1 MEGIPMDPEHHRQM
15 RIGRCTGGASDV
27 EVETFELGLAQVLVG
42 NAVFRQ
48 VEDLLFNA
56 LEFWLGAYW
65 PARHQYL
72 SRRSQ
77 NMGRIPK
84 SRAVCL
90 RGIVRVELGLA
101 EAGGDGGKVVVVRWT
116 NTKGWVCKL

>member
-15 RIGRCTGGASDV
+15 RIGRCTCGAGDV

-56 LEFWLGAYW
+56 LEFWLGADG
-65 PARHQYL
+65 PEGRGRVNSRL
-72 SRRSQ
+72 SKLCDVSQ
-77 NMGRIPK
+77 TRNVYNRPE
-84 SRAVCL
+84 A
-90 RGIVRVELGLA
+90 GIVYGVLT
-101 EAGGDGGKVVVVRWT
+101 DGSGQVLRRI
-116 NTKGWVCKL
+116 